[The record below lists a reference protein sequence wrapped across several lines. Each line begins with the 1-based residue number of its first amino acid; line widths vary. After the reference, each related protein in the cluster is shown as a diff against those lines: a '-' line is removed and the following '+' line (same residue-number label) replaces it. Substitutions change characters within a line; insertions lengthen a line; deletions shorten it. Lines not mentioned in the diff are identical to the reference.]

1 MAKALVLVTLLVVA
15 GYAAQASATAY
26 NVGDSQGWTTGA
38 DYTRWASNKAFAV
51 GDTLAFSY
59 PPKAH
64 SVTEVNKSDYDACSG
79 RNALRDDDK
88 GNTVVTLDSPGWH
101 YYICNVPGHCAAG
114 MKLAVLVSATPNG
127 VTPSGGASRGAL
139 VPAMGS
145 VVAAAAGAAIKL
157 ALL

>member
-1 MAKALVLVTLLVVA
+1 MAKPLVLVTLLVVA

-59 PPKAH
+59 PAKAH
-64 SVTEVNKSDYDACSG
+64 SVTEVSKSDYDACSG
-79 RNALRDDDK
+79 RNAMRDDDN

-114 MKLAVLVSATPNG
+114 MKLAVMVSATPNG
-127 VTPSGGASRGAL
+127 ATPSGGGAL

-145 VVAAAAGAAIKL
+145 VVAAAVGAAIKL